1 LIFRLKL
8 KRTISEDTTKRTNK
22 KYYLRLM
29 NVIRSRKE
37 RKLDKDKKWNINN
50 MLDEVQIEL
59 KGIEEILLAM
69 SSSEEVSCGTALNKL
84 GWDIDNVKQ
93 RIDMVMDQIKER
105 EP

>member
-1 LIFRLKL
+1 
-8 KRTISEDTTKRTNK
+8 
-22 KYYLRLM
+22 
-29 NVIRSRKE
+29 
-37 RKLDKDKKWNINN
+37 LDKDKKWNINN